1 MADTIKQRVLLVH
14 ARAMSGTSKKTNN
27 RYEMC
32 TVEYLSTDNLSP
44 VKDKER
50 DDFGYQ
56 ILTESLPYE
65 CKHNI
70 DIVPAFYDLEFE
82 VSVAF
87 NNGKAQT
94 SLRPIGISYVSPLTP
109 DKAAK

>member
-32 TVEYLSTDNLSP
+32 SIEYLNTDNVSP
-44 VKDKER
+44 TKDKEK

-56 ILTESLPYE
+56 ILSASLPYD
-65 CKHNI
+65 CKHSI
-70 DIVPAFYDLEFE
+70 DIVPAYYDLEFE

-87 NNGKAQT
+87 NNGKAET
-94 SLRPIGISYVSPLTP
+94 SLRPVGIAYATPLVPEKTT
-109 DKAAK
+109 K